1 MRTGSACEH
10 PSSSVPPFLG
20 TCLADREPGVDPL
33 KSILGGFGSP
43 TLCRQ
48 LGSGFKVREVSE
60 LK

>member
-10 PSSSVPPFLG
+10 PSPSVPPFLG
-20 TCLADREPGVDPL
+20 AYLAERETGVDPL
-33 KSILGGFGSP
+33 KSVLGGFGSP

-48 LGSGFKVREVSE
+48 PGSGFNARKVSE